1 MKIVAAKMPVAAK
14 RRNAIRK
21 NANAA
26 MRLAAWQSAATT
38 AAAAII
44 TKIVTILGITIAII
58 IGMVVAIEK
67 KQAVRKNKACF
78 PRKEACLIF
87 LLVV

>member
-26 MRLAAWQSAATT
+26 MRVAAWQSAATT
-38 AAAAII
+38 AVAAATTII
-44 TKIVTILGITIAII
+44 AITHGITIAII
-58 IGMVVAIEK
+58 IGMAAAIEK
-67 KQAVRKNKACF
+67 NR
-78 PRKEACLIF
+78 L
-87 LLVV
+87 

>member
-26 MRLAAWQSAATT
+26 MRVVAWQSAATT
-38 AAAAII
+38 AVAAVTTIIAI
-44 TKIVTILGITIAII
+44 THGITIAII
-58 IGMVVAIEK
+58 TGMVAAIEK
-67 KQAVRKNKACF
+67 TG
-78 PRKEACLIF
+78 L
-87 LLVV
+87 

>member
-26 MRLAAWQSAATT
+26 MRVAAWQSAATT
-38 AAAAII
+38 AVAAVTTIIAI
-44 TKIVTILGITIAII
+44 THGITIAII
-58 IGMVVAIEK
+58 TGMVAAIEK
-67 KQAVRKNKACF
+67 LVCNK
-78 PRKEACLIF
+78 E
-87 LLVV
+87 

>member
-26 MRLAAWQSAATT
+26 MRVAAWQSAATT
-38 AAAAII
+38 AVAVVTTIIAI
-44 TKIVTILGITIAII
+44 THGITIAII
-58 IGMVVAIEK
+58 TSMVAAIEK
-67 KQAVRKNKACF
+67 TG
-78 PRKEACLIF
+78 L
-87 LLVV
+87 

>member
-26 MRLAAWQSAATT
+26 MRVAAWQSAATT
-38 AAAAII
+38 AVAAVTTIIAI
-44 TKIVTILGITIAII
+44 THGITIAII
-58 IGMVVAIEK
+58 TGMVANNEK
-67 KQAVRKNKACF
+67 TG
-78 PRKEACLIF
+78 L
-87 LLVV
+87 

>member
-1 MKIVAAKMPVAAK
+1 MKIVVAKMPVAAK

-26 MRLAAWQSAATT
+26 MRVAAWQSAATT

-58 IGMVVAIEK
+58 IGMVAAIEK
-67 KQAVRKNKACF
+67 NR
-78 PRKEACLIF
+78 L
-87 LLVV
+87 